1 MFQAKKSSAGIK
13 AFMGFGELDVR
24 LDMQAQ
30 FWWKH
35 HEFLF
40 DTIYKIS
47 FHLLLTV
54 KGRRGKN

>member
-13 AFMGFGELDVR
+13 AFMGFGQLDVH
-24 LDMQAQ
+24 LDMQTQ

-35 HEFLF
+35 HKFLF

-47 FHLLLTV
+47 FRLLLIL
-54 KGRRGKN
+54 KGRRGKK